1 MKTLVIALLSV
12 AIASAQDT
20 IPDGTRLRVRL
31 DQTISSGSADQGQT
45 VELSVTEPV
54 KVGDQVVIAE
64 GARVTGTV
72 IMAQEKRHMGRAGK
86 LDFSIDRVRANDG
99 EWIPLR
105 YTLHKTSGGSHAV
118 STGVL
123 TAGAA
128 VLFWPAAPAFLL
140 IKGKDVNITK
150 GMVLDAFTD

>member
-12 AIASAQDT
+12 AIASAQVT

-31 DQTISSGSADQGQT
+31 DQTLSSESADQGQT

-72 IMAQEKRHMGRAGK
+72 TMAQEKASHGTRGQTRF
-86 LDFSIDRVRANDG
+86 LD
-99 EWIPLR
+99 
-105 YTLHKTSGGSHAV
+105 
-118 STGVL
+118 
-123 TAGAA
+123 
-128 VLFWPAAPAFLL
+128 
-140 IKGKDVNITK
+140 
-150 GMVLDAFTD
+150 